1 MQTVVDGPDP
11 LLGSRVAGRYTV
23 MRRIAKGGMGVVYLA
38 VQEPLGRTVALK
50 IIRREAA
57 SDPVMQKRFER
68 EAKAA
73 SSLSHPAIVTI
84 FDYGRTDD
92 GALYLAME
100 FVDGEVLRD
109 LLNKR
114 KRLAFG
120 ESVPIIEA
128 IAQGLLRAH
137 ASGVVHRDLKP
148 ENIMLPRQSASS
160 TGMVVA
166 KVLDFGLAK
175 PHDPDQVGENLTRD
189 GGFVGTPG
197 YCAPEQAEGAP
208 EHPRQDL
215 YALGVLWFEMLVGE
229 HPFAAPTPM
238 KRVVRQMNEE
248 PPDLDAQH
256 IEGLPHEAASLI
268 RTLMARRA
276 ESRPESA
283 ALVLEAIQR
292 WRATPALPATPAP
305 PAPQPE
311 PRAVER
317 VATQPE
323 PRGVERAAPRGR
335 GSLMMIG
342 GGLLAAGAGFL
353 AVWLAQE
360 GTELPST
367 DAGATLATEDGD
379 APPMRA
385 PQPPV
390 DTELVLESAPSFLA
404 VKTLKDQLAGEL
416 GCSLDLVSYTRERS
430 LLRVPPGF
438 AADLADKL
446 QGRTLHSE
454 LPLVLEVKE
463 LSPTRLV
470 LTAVRPEDASA
481 LPDGGLLLDGGALAD
496 AGPVDAVVAPGG
508 LAP

>member
-11 LLGSRVAGRYTV
+11 LLGAKVAGRYTV
-23 MRRIAKGGMGVVYLA
+23 MRRIAKGGMGVVYMA
-38 VQEPLGRTVALK
+38 VQDGLGRTVALK

-73 SSLSHPAIVTI
+73 SALSHPAIVTVY
-84 FDYGRTDD
+84 DYGKTDD
-92 GALYLAME
+92 GALFLAME
-100 FVDGEVLRD
+100 FVDGEALRD
-109 LLNKR
+109 VINRK
-114 KRLAFG
+114 KRLSFA

-148 ENIMLPRQSASS
+148 ENIMLPRQSAST

-215 YALGVLWFEMLVGE
+215 YALGVVWFELLVGE

-248 PPDLDAQH
+248 PPDLDALH
-256 IEGLPHEAASLI
+256 VEGVPHEAAELI
-268 RTLMARRA
+268 RALMARNPER
-276 ESRPESA
+276 RPESA
-283 ALVLEAIQR
+283 QAVLDAIHR
-292 WRATPALPATPAP
+292 WRATPPLAMVAPAP
-305 PAPQPE
+305 AISAPGSPPHKVTVAEGPARAPE
-311 PRAVER
+311 S
-317 VATQPE
+317 QS
-323 PRGVERAAPRGR
+323 GR
-335 GSLMMIG
+335 GSAPLFVIAG
-342 GGLLAAGAGFL
+342 GALAAAAGFL
-353 AVWLAQE
+353 AVWLARPDDVVA
-360 GTELPST
+360 TP
-367 DAGATLATEDGD
+367 DAGATTTATVPDLVVPA
-379 APPMRA
+379 AP
-385 PQPPV
+385 
-390 DTELVLESAPSFLA
+390 VLSTLIIEHAPSFLS
-404 VKTLKDQLAGEL
+404 VKTLKDALAGEL
-416 GCSLDLVSYTRERS
+416 GTAIELVTFTPASST
-430 LLRVPPGF
+430 LRLP
-438 AADLADKL
+438 AAPAQGLADRL
-446 QGRTLHSE
+446 QGRALQSE

-463 LSPTRLV
+463 LSAERV
-470 LTAVRPEDASA
+470 VVAAVRPEDASA
-481 LPDGGLLLDGGALAD
+481 LPDAGLLLDGGALAD
-496 AGPVDAVVAPGG
+496 AGALEGVVAPGG